1 MYRIEY
7 FKINGR
13 WLAYIFEDPEYWE
26 MGDSLPEAIG
36 KLIQL
41 MVENT
46 LLDNIE
52 FKQLENPDTKESI
65 AIMQNLNNRG
75 LL

>member
-1 MYRIEY
+1 MFRIEY

-26 MGDSLPEAIG
+26 MGNTAAEAIG

-46 LLDNIE
+46 LIDIIE
-52 FKQLENPDTKESI
+52 FKHIEDPDTKESM
-65 AIMQNLNNRG
+65 AIMQRLNNRG
-75 LL
+75 IL